1 MWLQAREFKWGFGV
15 HKCSD
20 VKCGDVECGDVECGD
35 VECGDVECGDV
46 ELTDVIYVKGFF
58 LIEVH

>member
-1 MWLQAREFKWGFGV
+1 VQAYWCLSAANETLLGVGLRMWLQAREFKWGFGV

-35 VECGDVECGDV
+35 VECGDVE
-46 ELTDVIYVKGFF
+46 
-58 LIEVH
+58 